1 MPANDSDTANQN
13 FAAPKKSGNPMMPVI
28 AVVILVPALVYGVMD
43 FVILPKLKA
52 AAGTAKHADDHGA
65 KTPKTV
71 SALGE
76 HTAEFGGLV
85 VNLSGSGSSRYLR
98 TNFKVASEDAKI
110 SDIMKE
116 NESPLRDAA
125 ITILSSQ
132 SPSALDNPNGRE
144 AVRKQLIAK
153 FNSLLGA
160 EVVDQIYFSE
170 FVIQ

>member
-1 MPANDSDTANQN
+1 MPANEADTATPN
-13 FAAPKKSGNPMMPVI
+13 FAAPKKSGNSMMPII
-28 AVVILVPALVYGVMD
+28 AVIILVPALVYGVMD

-52 AAGTAKHADDHGA
+52 AAGTAKHADDRGA
-65 KTPKTV
+65 KTAKTV

-76 HTAEFGGLV
+76 HNADFGALV

-98 TNFKVASEDAKI
+98 TNFKVASADASI
-110 SDIMKE
+110 GNIMKE

-132 SPSALDNPNGRE
+132 PASALDNPSGRE

-160 EVVDQIYFSE
+160 EVIDQIYFSE

>member
-1 MPANDSDTANQN
+1 MPANEADTANQN
-13 FAAPKKSGNPMMPVI
+13 FAATKKSGNPLMPII

-52 AAGTAKHADDHGA
+52 AAGTAKSAEERGA
-65 KTPKTV
+65 KSPKTV

-98 TNFKVASEDAKI
+98 TNFKVASADAKI
-110 SDIMKE
+110 SNIMKE

-132 SPSALDNPNGRE
+132 APSALDNPNGRE

-160 EVVDQIYFSE
+160 EVIDQIYFSE

>member
-1 MPANDSDTANQN
+1 MPANEADTANQN
-13 FAAPKKSGNPMMPVI
+13 FAAPKKSGNPLMPII

-85 VNLSGSGSSRYLR
+85 VNLSGTARMPR
-98 TNFKVASEDAKI
+98 
-110 SDIMKE
+110 
-116 NESPLRDAA
+116 
-125 ITILSSQ
+125 
-132 SPSALDNPNGRE
+132 SAT
-144 AVRKQLIAK
+144 
-153 FNSLLGA
+153 S
-160 EVVDQIYFSE
+160 
-170 FVIQ
+170 

>member
-1 MPANDSDTANQN
+1 MANEADSPLNSS
-13 FAAPKKSGNPMMPVI
+13 APKKSGNPLMPVL
-28 AVVILVPALVYGVMD
+28 AVVILVPALVYGVME
-43 FVILPKLKA
+43 FAILPKLKA
-52 AAGTAKHADDHGA
+52 AAGTAKHSDDHEA

-85 VNLSGSGSSRYLR
+85 VNLSGTGSSRYLR
-98 TNFKVASEDAKI
+98 ANFKVASADAKI
-110 SDIMKE
+110 TDIMKE
-116 NESPLRDAA
+116 NDSPLRDAA

-132 SPSALDNPNGRE
+132 APSTLDNPGGRE

-160 EVVDQIYFSE
+160 EVIDQIYFSE

>member
-1 MPANDSDTANQN
+1 
-13 FAAPKKSGNPMMPVI
+13 MPVL

-43 FVILPKLKA
+43 LVILPKLKA
-52 AAGTAKHADDHGA
+52 AAGTAKPADEHGS
-65 KTPKTV
+65 KTAKTV

-76 HTAEFGGLV
+76 HSAEFGSLV
-85 VNLSGSGSSRYLR
+85 VNLAGTGNSRYLR
-98 TNFKVASEDAKI
+98 TNFKVASADAKI

-132 SPSALDNPNGRE
+132 APSALDNPNGRE

-160 EVVDQIYFSE
+160 EVIDQIYFSE

>member
-1 MPANDSDTANQN
+1 MPANEADSANSN
-13 FAAPKKSGNPMMPVI
+13 FAAPKKSGNPLMPVI

-52 AAGTAKHADDHGA
+52 AAGTAKPAGDHAT

-98 TNFKVASEDAKI
+98 TNFKVASADDKI
-110 SDIMKE
+110 SNIMKE

>member
-1 MPANDSDTANQN
+1 MPPEADTAAPN
-13 FAAPKKSGNPMMPVI
+13 FAAPKKSGNPLIPII

-52 AAGTAKHADDHGA
+52 AAGTAKHSDDHGA
-65 KTPKTV
+65 KTAKTV

-85 VNLSGSGSSRYLR
+85 VNLSGTGSSRYLR
-98 TNFKVASEDAKI
+98 TNFKIASEDAKI
-110 SDIMKE
+110 ADIMKE

-160 EVVDQIYFSE
+160 EVIDQIYFSE

>member
-1 MPANDSDTANQN
+1 MQI
-13 FAAPKKSGNPMMPVI
+13 I

-85 VNLSGSGSSRYLR
+85 VNLSGTGSSRYLR
-98 TNFKVASEDAKI
+98 TNFKVASADAKI
-110 SDIMKE
+110 GDIMKE

-132 SPSALDNPNGRE
+132 PPSALDNPSGRE
-144 AVRKQLIAK
+144 AVRKQLISK

-160 EVVDQIYFSE
+160 EVIDQIYFSE

>member
-1 MPANDSDTANQN
+1 MPANESDTPNQN
-13 FAAPKKSGNPMMPVI
+13 LAATKKSGNPLMPLI

-52 AAGTAKHADDHGA
+52 AAGTAKQADDHSS
-65 KTPKTV
+65 KTSKTV

-76 HTAEFGGLV
+76 HTADFGGLV
-85 VNLSGSGSSRYLR
+85 VNLSGTGSSRYLR
-98 TNFKVASEDAKI
+98 TNFKVASADSKI
-110 SDIMKE
+110 GDIMKE

-132 SPSALDNPNGRE
+132 APSALDNPGGRE
-144 AVRKQLIAK
+144 AVRKQLITK

-160 EVVDQIYFSE
+160 EVIEQIYFSE